1 MKKIIITLSFLLSA
15 TSVFAQIR
23 SYVGIVRQKYFP
35 EHIKYLEEYRDELN
49 GKGYSTYAE
58 YIDSYLKGSF
68 GSGFVY
74 VEPDGTNYIITNRHV
89 VSQAASAS
97 IEFEDSDSGALTKY
111 DGLKVLLTSDDID
124 IAILGFSGGKRPFKK
139 GLALSRSNVSD
150 GQEVWSAGFPGL
162 GGQPVWQLGKGNVT
176 NAKARIKDLLD
187 PSISSII
194 QHSAQVDGGNSGGPL
209 MISSAKAVAGYEV
222 VGINTWKASRRDS
235 TNFSIPSAMIQK
247 MLDELHKKSDSE
259 TENNDLLLR
268 KEKFAAAL
276 KDSGADFT
284 SILKYISYERAA
296 TQGQKD
302 FDSVIH
308 FAPSKVRSEVLDAFS
323 YDPAEGLRYASAYQ
337 IWKKYNGKESEISAE
352 WIKEHGLWRI
362 SEISGDV
369 KKNDSE
375 KSGKKD
381 KKSSK
386 SEKKDDAKSGFFG
399 KPVIDGWDETV
410 IYGGAD
416 LSLSGYKNG
425 FFVGYDSFMLND
437 FWGFS
442 MMYHRITADL
452 PPSDDVG
459 LNVFGMGMAL
469 RCPIRMNSIGISPFG
484 RLSGDF
490 SIHDWRL
497 LFGYTAE
504 IGLQAMIKPDAD
516 FHFGLGVSFKQMKI
530 SQTADFKVD
539 TDEARTKHKTTPFA
553 DREKIDAFLNRSVSV
568 YAIISF

>member
-1 MKKIIITLSFLLSA
+1 MKKFFAVFTFLF
-15 TSVFAQIR
+15 SVSGIFAQIR

-209 MISSAKAVAGYEV
+209 MIVSSKSVAGYEV
-222 VGINTWKASRRDS
+222 VGINTWQASRRDS

-284 SILKYISYERAA
+284 SIVKYISYERAA

-352 WIKEHGLWRI
+352 WINEHGLWRI
-362 SEISGDV
+362 SEISGDES

-375 KSGKKD
+375 KPSKKE
-381 KKSSK
+381 KKS
-386 SEKKDDAKSGFFG
+386 AKSKDGFFG
-399 KPVIDGWDETV
+399 NPEIEAWDETV
-410 IYGGAD
+410 LFAG
-416 LSLSGYKNG
+416 
-425 FFVGYDSFMLND
+425 
-437 FWGFS
+437 
-442 MMYHRITADL
+442 
-452 PPSDDVG
+452 
-459 LNVFGMGMAL
+459 
-469 RCPIRMNSIGISPFG
+469 
-484 RLSGDF
+484 GDF
-490 SIHDWRL
+490 SVNGNDAAFFLGLDTFFANDYFGISLMYHHEKIECLLSEKVGFNAGGMGLALRL
-497 LFGYTAE
+497 PIQMNHIGLVPFARACGDAAFGDKRVLLGYNAE
-504 IGLQAMIKPDAD
+504 TGLQAIINPEENV
-516 FHFGLGVSFKQMKI
+516 HFGLGVSFKQMWLSQFIDTKI
-530 SQTADFKVD
+530 SDNGLDRDKIKDF
-539 TDEARTKHKTTPFA
+539 T
-553 DREKIDAFLNRSVSV
+553 NRSVSI
-568 YAIISF
+568 YAILSF

>member
-1 MKKIIITLSFLLSA
+1 MKKIIIALSFLLSA

-247 MLDELHKKSDSE
+247 MLDELHKKSDFE

-284 SILKYISYERAA
+284 SIVKYISYERAA

-362 SEISGDV
+362 SEIGDES

-375 KSGKKD
+375 KPSKKE
-381 KKSSK
+381 KKS
-386 SEKKDDAKSGFFG
+386 AKSQKSKDGFFG
-399 KPVIDGWDETV
+399 NPEIEAWDETV
-410 IYGGAD
+410 LFAGGDFSVNGNDAAFFLGLD
-416 LSLSGYKNG
+416 TFFANDYFGISL
-425 FFVGYDSFMLND
+425 
-437 FWGFS
+437 
-442 MMYHRITADL
+442 MYHREKIECL
-452 PPSDDVG
+452 LSEKVG
-459 LNVFGMGMAL
+459 FNAGGMGLAL
-469 RCPIRMNSIGISPFG
+469 RLPIQMNHIGLVPFA
-484 RLSGDF
+484 RACGDAAF
-490 SIHDWRL
+490 GDKRVL
-497 LFGYTAE
+497 LGYNAE
-504 IGLQAMIKPDAD
+504 TGLQAIINPEENV
-516 FHFGLGVSFKQMKI
+516 HFGLGVSFKQMWLSQFIDTKI
-530 SQTADFKVD
+530 SDNGLDRDKIKDF
-539 TDEARTKHKTTPFA
+539 T
-553 DREKIDAFLNRSVSV
+553 NRSVSI
-568 YAIISF
+568 YAILSF

>member
-1 MKKIIITLSFLLSA
+1 MKKFFAVFTFLF
-15 TSVFAQIR
+15 SVSGIFAQIR

-58 YIDSYLKGSF
+58 YIDSYLRGSF

-284 SILKYISYERAA
+284 SIVKYISYERAA

-362 SEISGDV
+362 SEIGDES

-375 KSGKKD
+375 KPSKKE
-381 KKSSK
+381 KKS
-386 SEKKDDAKSGFFG
+386 AKSKDGFFG
-399 KPVIDGWDETV
+399 NPEIEAWDETV
-410 IYGGAD
+410 LFAG
-416 LSLSGYKNG
+416 
-425 FFVGYDSFMLND
+425 
-437 FWGFS
+437 
-442 MMYHRITADL
+442 
-452 PPSDDVG
+452 
-459 LNVFGMGMAL
+459 
-469 RCPIRMNSIGISPFG
+469 
-484 RLSGDF
+484 GDF
-490 SIHDWRL
+490 SVNGNDAAFFLGLDTFFANDYFGISLMYHHEKIECLLSEKVGFNAGGMGLALRL
-497 LFGYTAE
+497 PIQMNH
-504 IGLQAMIKPDAD
+504 IGL
-516 FHFGLGVSFKQMKI
+516 V
-530 SQTADFKVD
+530 
-539 TDEARTKHKTTPFA
+539 PFA
-553 DREKIDAFLNRSVSV
+553 RACGDALSVTKGFCSDTTLRL
-568 YAIISF
+568 ACRRL